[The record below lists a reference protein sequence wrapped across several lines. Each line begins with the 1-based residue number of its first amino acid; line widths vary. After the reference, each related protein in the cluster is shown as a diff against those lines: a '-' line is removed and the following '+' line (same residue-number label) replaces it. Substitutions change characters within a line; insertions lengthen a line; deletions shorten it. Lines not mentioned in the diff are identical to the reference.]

1 MLHIPAVLTGETLA
15 QVKALIARG
24 TWVDGAH
31 TAGHLSAKVK
41 ANEQIDEDDPVGLEA
56 AAIILDALAVN
67 PLFAA
72 SAFAAKISPP
82 LFNRYREGGNYGAHI
97 DGAIRPLGSQ
107 RMRTDL
113 SATLFLSDPQDYDG
127 GELEIADSSG
137 SMSIKLAAGDMILY
151 ASGDIHE
158 VRSVTSGVRVASV
171 FWVQSLVRSA
181 SERTILFDLHKAI
194 QSLPNSDDWHDH
206 RLSLTALYHNL
217 LRKWAD
223 VG

>member
-1 MLHIPAVLTGETLA
+1 MLHIPDVLTAETLA
-15 QVKALIARG
+15 QVKSLIARG

-41 ANEQIDEDDPVGLEA
+41 ANEQIDGDDPAGLKA
-56 AAIILDALAVN
+56 AAIILDALAIN

-72 SAFAAKISPP
+72 SALAAKISPP
-82 LFNRYREGGNYGAHI
+82 LFNRYQVGAAYGNHV
-97 DGAIRPLGSQ
+97 DGAILPLGSQ
-107 RMRTDL
+107 KMRTDL

-137 SMSIKLAAGDMILY
+137 SVSIKLAAGDMILY

-158 VRSVTSGVRVASV
+158 VRPVTSGTRIASV

-181 SERTILFDLHKAI
+181 SERAMLFDVHKAI
-194 QSLPNSDDWHDH
+194 QSVPQSDDWHDH
-206 RLSLTALYHNL
+206 RLSLTALYHDL

>member
-1 MLHIPAVLTGETLA
+1 MFHIPAVLTAETLS
-15 QVKALIARG
+15 QVTALIARG
-24 TWVDGAH
+24 SWVDGAQ

-41 ANEQIDEDDPVGLEA
+41 ANEQIDEDDPAGLAA

-72 SAFAAKISPP
+72 AAFAAKISPP
-82 LFNRYREGGNYGAHI
+82 LFNRYQAGGAYGSHI
-97 DGAIRPLGSQ
+97 DSAIRPLGTQ

-127 GELEIADSSG
+127 GELDIADSSG
-137 SMSIKLAAGDMILY
+137 STSIKLAAGDMILY

-158 VRSVTSGVRVASV
+158 VRPVTSGTRIASF

-181 SERTILFDLHKAI
+181 SERAMLFDLHKAI
-194 QSLPNSDDWHDH
+194 QSLSQSDDWHDH

>member
-1 MLHIPAVLTGETLA
+1 MLHIPAVLTDETLA
-15 QVKALIARG
+15 QVEALIARG

-72 SAFAAKISPP
+72 SAFAAKVSPP
-82 LFNRYREGGNYGAHI
+82 LFNRYQEGGAYGAHI